1 VTIPF
6 RVGEHV
12 TGQYFTDRADEVRR
26 ILRAMREPSRLLVYG
41 DRRHGKSSA
50 IRYAAERFEEEE
62 GVVLW
67 VDVATVSNFAEIARR
82 LVSSVPYSWVWRED
96 LQARLIRAS
105 IHVELRA
112 DAGGNPSLSLSL
124 EPRPTAPE
132 HGMEELQRGVGV
144 LDSVAADRDVRIA
157 IVLDEF
163 QEIAGL
169 ADGAEWVLREL
180 MQTAHH
186 LSFVCAGSR
195 ASLIEEL
202 LSGDGAFHR
211 FFEPL
216 NVREIDPDHLG
227 RWIEDRMASAGV
239 SAEAGVGETIIR
251 LVGPR
256 TQDSLQLARA
266 AFVQGQSEGSVSSD
280 DVRRA
285 LRSSVLEDADRFET
299 LWAGLARSQQ
309 AVLRAVAAGEEHLYS
324 RDAARRHGLP
334 TSGTIRKAILALQE
348 KRHLSEGDELRI
360 DDPYFREWIL
370 LRAMPDGVPFV
381 PGGGPTPEG

>member
-1 VTIPF
+1 
-6 RVGEHV
+6 H
-12 TGQYFTDRADEVRR
+12 
-26 ILRAMREPSRLLVYG
+26 
-41 DRRHGKSSA
+41 
-50 IRYAAERFEEEE
+50 YAAGRFEEEG

-82 LVSSVPYSWVWRED
+82 LISSVPYSWIWRED

-105 IHVELRA
+105 IQVELRA
-112 DAGGNPSLSLSL
+112 DAAGNPSMSLSL

-132 HGMEELQRGVGV
+132 HGKEEVRRAVGV
-144 LDSVAADRDVRIA
+144 LDSVAGDRDVRIA
-157 IVLDEF
+157 VVLDEF

-169 ADGAEWVLREL
+169 ADGAEWILREL
-180 MQTAHH
+180 MQNAHH

-195 ASLIEEL
+195 ASLIEDL

-216 NVREIDPDHLG
+216 NVREIDPGHLG
-227 RWIEDRMASAGV
+227 GWIEDRMGSAGV
-239 SAEAGVGETIIR
+239 SPEAGVGEAIIA

-256 TQDSLQLARA
+256 TQDCLQLARA
-266 AFVQGQSEGSVSSD
+266 VFVHGQSGGSVSSG

-309 AVLRAVAAGEEHLYS
+309 AVLRAVAAGEQHLYS

-348 KRHLSEGDELRI
+348 KRHLSEGEELRI

-370 LRAMPDGVPFV
+370 LRAMPDGVPYV
-381 PGGGPTPEG
+381 PGSRSAPEG